1 MMKKSWVFL
10 FAMLVFLSGMFTPIS
25 SVSASSGVAIAVPTR
40 GLHCSKDT
48 TSQPSSNPT
57 STVQL
62 TPATLLPQGPSVA
75 LPSGTLSQGGAA
87 VNLASALPVTLDTLA
102 IFSTNLNGAERV
114 AQVYLPGDYE
124 QNPARRYP
132 VLYALDGQQFPQ
144 IDFQQT
150 LNELVS
156 TGQME
161 PAIVV
166 AVYSTEGDLRREELG
181 AGPNINFLGWGT
193 SSDAFNRFMVE
204 ELVPEVNSAYRT
216 LTGPQHTTVM
226 GWSLG
231 GLTSFYLGWQYPD
244 TFGTVGAFSP
254 SFWWRTESPAG
265 QELQARVIPNLVASN
280 SQRPGLR
287 VWLEAG
293 TKELPYSD
301 VDGNG
306 VIDMIQD
313 ARDVRDLLLQKGYQ
327 AGSDVVYIEVEGGL
341 HELSTWQTVMPDFLK
356 FAFPVS

>member
-1 MMKKSWVFL
+1 MKRSWVL
-10 FAMLVFLSGMFTPIS
+10 VLAMLVILGWLFMPTSN
-25 SVSASSGVAIAVPTR
+25 VSANSGAADEMPALGPQCTQDKIAKRDPR
-40 GLHCSKDT
+40 
-48 TSQPSSNPT
+48 
-57 STVQL
+57 L
-62 TPATLLPQGPSVA
+62 TPPPQPASAVSLPQGPNAIPLSGASNQAVA
-75 LPSGTLSQGGAA
+75 ISSAA
-87 VNLASALPVTLDTLA
+87 STLPVTLDTLA

-114 AQVYLPGDYE
+114 AQVYLPGGYA
-124 QNPARRYP
+124 QNPTQRYP
-132 VLYALDGQQFPQ
+132 VLYALDGQQLPQ

-156 TGQME
+156 SGQME
-161 PAIVV
+161 PTIVV

-181 AGPNINFLGWGT
+181 AGPSINFLGWGT
-193 SSDAFNRFMVE
+193 SSDAFNRFMVD
-204 ELVPEVNSAYRT
+204 ELVPKVNSTYRT
-216 LTGPQHTTVM
+216 LTGAQNTAVM

-231 GLTSFYLGWQYPD
+231 GLTSFYLAWQYPD
-244 TFGTVGAFSP
+244 SFGTVGAFSP

-265 QELQARVIPNLVASN
+265 QELQARVIPNMVRSSPL
-280 SQRPGLR
+280 RPGLR

-306 VIDMIQD
+306 VIDMLQD

-327 AGSDVVYIEVEGGL
+327 ANRDVVYVEVEGGV